1 MAQDTQHR
9 QNERSSHRQAG
20 QAFQKPAGTDTSS
33 ETPESAGLF
42 EKGNPGDFLD
52 TSGMPDAPR
61 TTPTSFTHSPGGF
74 DDVIPPLS
82 HSERRPEAAP
92 HNASSP
98 SASPAGL
105 TVDAAIRQYAKSPW
119 AKAGI
124 GIGIALLAFFIIY
137 QLYLRFYSDTKTE
150 TAVISS
156 YTETIDTEGVA
167 IRDETL
173 ISGSVN
179 DSSVS
184 AVKNGAKVLK
194 GQPVIHL
201 FSSSQAA
208 AAYERIE
215 EIDREI
221 GELESMVTASEDS
234 ANAVK
239 TIDNLMAE
247 QMALLGDCDGQSDL
261 SHLNEIKSDVSYLLS
276 KRLVAMRKVENY
288 QDRIDALTQ
297 EKESLQASGLQ
308 APASINAP
316 FSGYYVNS
324 PDGYENLLNTSMLD
338 ELTAQQLHQI
348 MSRKV
353 SAPETSAGK
362 LLKNFTWYLACPVS
376 ADDARDNLVVGTPYT
391 LLLPYSRTGSM
402 KATLTHLN
410 EGDGKT
416 LLAVFQCSSL
426 LSELCEMRSQPVKIQ
441 IHAYKGFR
449 IKKSALHVR
458 VKEKEEYDEN
468 GKLLYTYEDRH
479 SCVYVNVSGQL
490 YYRQIDILYNGD
502 DFVICNANNEQGSG
516 YLALYDEVVMEG
528 KGLYAGKIID

>member
-1 MAQDTQHR
+1 MAKNTQDTQHG
-9 QNERSSHRQAG
+9 RSSDRRAG
-20 QAFQKPAGTDTSS
+20 QAFQPPVETDTS
-33 ETPESAGLF
+33 PEAAQRAVSF
-42 EKGNPGDFLD
+42 EQGNPGDFLD
-52 TSGMPDAPR
+52 TSGMPNAPR
-61 TTPTSFTHSPGGF
+61 VTPTAFNHAPGGF
-74 DDVIPPLS
+74 DEVISPPSDSGAGSGASL
-82 HSERRPEAAP
+82 HDTPPAAP
-92 HNASSP
+92 P
-98 SASPAGL
+98 PVGL
-105 TVDAAIRQYAKSPW
+105 TVDAALRQYAKSPW
-119 AKAGI
+119 VKAGM
-124 GIGIALLAFFIIY
+124 GFGAALLTFFVIY
-137 QLYLRFYSDTKTE
+137 QLYLRFYTDIKTE
-150 TAVISS
+150 TTVISS
-156 YTETIDTEGVA
+156 YMETIDTEGIA
-167 IRDETL
+167 IRDEIL

-261 SHLNEIKSDVSYLLS
+261 SHLSEIKSDVSYLLS
-276 KRLVAMRKVENY
+276 KRLVAMRKIENY
-288 QDRIDALTQ
+288 QDRIDALTL
-297 EKESLQASGLQ
+297 EKESLMSSGVQ

-316 FSGYYVNS
+316 SSGYYVSS

-338 ELTAQQLHQI
+338 ELTAQQLDQI

-353 SAPETSAGK
+353 SVPQTSAGK

-376 ADDARDNLVVGTPYT
+376 AEDARDNLVVGTPYT

-416 LLAVFQCSSL
+416 LLAIFQCSSL

-441 IHAYKGFR
+441 IHAYKGFLV
-449 IKKSALHVR
+449 KKSALHVR
-458 VKEKEEYDEN
+458 VREKEEYDEN

-516 YLALYDEVVMEG
+516 YLALYDEVVTEG